1 LYNRIHSNFTT
12 HRGLGISVLAL
23 GSLQVSM
30 LIRLI
35 LLS

>member
-1 LYNRIHSNFTT
+1 LYNKIHSNFTM
-12 HRGLGISVLAL
+12 HRGLGISVLSL

-30 LIRLI
+30 LMRLI